1 MRRRRAL
8 TLPPVHARFQAYAIN
23 HLRALVFSL
32 GKLYRAPFSSALTL
46 LVIAVALTLPT
57 LFHVVLDNLQQVS
70 PQWSQTA
77 QISVF
82 LQDSVADEQL
92 PALATRLA
100 QRPDVAE
107 ALPVTR
113 VQALEEFRAHSGFAE
128 ALDTLGENPLP
139 PLILVTPALDHRST
153 AAMEGLVNALNNI
166 PEVSRALLDLQW
178 VQRLFSIMEMLQRS
192 TLILSLLLSL
202 GVLVVVGNTIRL
214 DVQNR
219 REEIEVAKLVGATDA
234 FIRRPF
240 LYGGL
245 WLGLGGAMMAALIVT
260 ITTLLLSG
268 PLQTLS
274 QLYGGEWRIHGL
286 GFRNT
291 LILLGLGALLG
302 LAGSWITVNQ
312 HLRHIEPR

>member
-8 TLPPVHARFQAYAIN
+8 TLPPVHARFQAYGIN

-57 LFHVVLDNLQQVS
+57 LLHVFLNNLQQAT

-82 LQDSVADEQL
+82 LEDSVADAQL

-100 QRPDVAE
+100 QRADVAE

-113 VQALEEFRAHSGFAE
+113 AQALEEFRAHSGFAK

-139 PLILVTPALDHRST
+139 PLILVTPALEHRST
-153 AAMEGLVNALNNI
+153 AALEGLVNALNHM

-178 VQRLFSIMEMLQRS
+178 VQRLFSIMEVLQRS
-192 TLILSLLLSL
+192 MVVLSLLLGL
-202 GVLVVVGNTIRL
+202 GVLLVVGNTIRL

-245 WLGLGGAMMAALIVT
+245 WLGLGGAMMAAVIVAIT
-260 ITTLLLSG
+260 ILLLSG
-268 PLQTLS
+268 PVQTLS
-274 QLYGGEWRIHGL
+274 QLYGGEWRLDGL
-286 GFRNT
+286 GFRGT
-291 LILLGLGALLG
+291 LTLLGLGALLG